1 MRGGPSGDI
10 VCTHLCILRPKYQT
24 TISMF
29 NFLKKDPTSKLQK
42 KYNALLEKAMNAQRS
57 GDIKLYA
64 RLTAE
69 SEEVWKE
76 IEKLKSI

>member
-1 MRGGPSGDI
+1 
-10 VCTHLCILRPKYQT
+10 
-24 TISMF
+24 MF

-76 IEKLKSI
+76 IEKIKEAQ

>member
-1 MRGGPSGDI
+1 
-10 VCTHLCILRPKYQT
+10 
-24 TISMF
+24 MF
-29 NFLKKDPTSKLQK
+29 NFLKKDPTAKLQK
-42 KYNALLEKAMNAQRS
+42 KYNDLLEKAMNAQRS

-76 IEKLKSI
+76 IEAIKAQ